1 MTVPKSFQDSTAY
14 ALGFMAQKSAQAA
27 REYLGVSGLFGVN
40 AAEWPGVDKFGVL
53 DSTAGV
59 RMLLETLPNTTGNV
73 YNRRGGLVQ
82 FPSGQYRF
90 TDDLE
95 VFGGIYI
102 LGESPESTV
111 FLVEH
116 NDGDLFYGETPD
128 GSSSS
133 IIHRYQFANFSVKK
147 KAGTIATSGAAIH
160 IRPQTITAPVASVA
174 SNVMITNVYV
184 YNMYRGI
191 DLYAIQGGFMFGVKV
206 TFCQSDGV
214 LIDGYATEFG
224 ILGGCDSS
232 GNGLG
237 GSGHGYFIKGAAYSG
252 AHSSGGDSNRNYTW
266 RWDDGP
272 EQTAHDNSLVSCGG
286 EGSNDGTFYLRRQ
299 QSMCLLSCFGV
310 MDPGPVTQNGIL
322 LDECLFMT
330 LINCEIATQPAC
342 LGSPLKIINYSDD
355 GTGASVAFVL
365 GGKYGPFAGA
375 ATIVNPEV
383 APIVVIGFQS
393 DNRFSINGA
402 GQPSV
407 QFDVCKPAHGVGA
420 VGAILGRFYQRST
433 NNGGSGRLLIGSD
446 AGTTSNLSGLNFGYL
461 EQNGLVGPFN
471 TGSAFDTILGSM
483 AGNVWISP
491 FGAPGA
497 LKVDASVAAGETR
510 MLVHDVDT
518 GILQRVKVGAAGS
531 GPGGVGRALYLA

>member
-14 ALGFMAQKSAQAA
+14 ALGLMAQQTAQAA
-27 REYLGVSGLFGVN
+27 RDYLGVSGLFGIN

-59 RMLLETLPNTTGNV
+59 RMLLESLPYSVGNV
-73 YNRRGGLVQ
+73 YNRRGGLVE

-90 TDDLE
+90 TDDLT
-95 VFGGIYI
+95 VHGGIYV

-133 IIHRYQFANFSVKK
+133 IIHRYQFGNFSIKK
-147 KAGTIATSGAAIH
+147 KAGTTATAGAGIH

-184 YNMYRGI
+184 YGMYRGI
-191 DLYAIQGGFMFGVKV
+191 SLYAIQGGFMQGVKV

-224 ILGGCDSS
+224 IFGGCDSS
-232 GNGLG
+232 GNGVG
-237 GSGHGYFIKGAAYSG
+237 GSGNGYLIKGAAYCG

-266 RWDDGP
+266 RWEDGP

-286 EGSNDGTFYLRRQ
+286 EGSNSGTFYMKRQ
-299 QSMCLLSCFGV
+299 QSMCMLSCFGV
-310 MDPGPVTQNGIL
+310 MDPGVVTQDGIV

-342 LGSPLKIINYSDD
+342 LGSPLKIVNYSDD
-355 GTGASVAFVL
+355 GTGASVGFVL
-365 GGKYGPFAGA
+365 GGKYGPFSGG

-393 DNRFSINGA
+393 DNRFAINGA
-402 GQPSV
+402 GQPSK
-407 QFDVCKPAHGVGA
+407 QFEVCKPAHGVGVA
-420 VGAILGRFYQRST
+420 GAILGEFYQRST

-446 AGTTSNLSGLNFGYL
+446 AGTTSLLGGQNFGYI
-461 EQNGLVGPFN
+461 EQNGQVGPFN
-471 TGSAFDTILGSM
+471 LGAAFDTILGSM
-483 AGNVWISP
+483 AGNVWITP
-491 FGAPGA
+491 FGTAGA
-497 LKVDASVAAGETR
+497 LKLDGSVTAGETR
-510 MLVHDVDT
+510 ALLYDVDS
-518 GILQRVKVGAAGS
+518 GALQRVKVGAAGT
-531 GPGGVGRALYLA
+531 GPGGVGRALYLP